1 MLRHG
6 LIESLPE
13 STRERGQQKG
23 VWPETIAAI
32 KAYQITQHKNAVYQA
47 SDHHWF
53 TEQRPVC
60 RPLVIVDNVLEPNP
74 KNAVEKQSAGISI
87 RA

>member
-6 LIESLPE
+6 LTKSLTKP
-13 STRERGQQKG
+13 SRDRGRQKG

-53 TEQRPVC
+53 TEQGRF
-60 RPLVIVDNVLEPNP
+60 
-74 KNAVEKQSAGISI
+74 AGRS
-87 RA
+87 